1 MRTLAVAACGTFL
14 SLSEH
19 ETFGPL
25 VDCVCSGGTGKP
37 AVVHEGRAES
47 CPSGFFYGV
56 RTSFLLESAS
66 WKLFR
71 DEPGYGKKMR
81 SLVRQP
87 FKARTTEEL
96 MALLS
101 AVATA
106 ILAVII
112 VAMLYFGREI
122 FVPIALAILLS
133 FVLAP
138 LVGILQRI
146 RVPRG
151 LAVVSVVV
159 FAFAL
164 IFAMGSLLAT
174 QLTQLAGDLPRYQS
188 TITEKI
194 QSFRDTKAGRGTLE
208 RASDM
213 LKDLGKE
220 LDKPKDAA
228 SGHASSSAILPKA
241 PGPQTPVPVEVRQP
255 DPGALESL
263 RTLIS
268 PLVHPLATTGI
279 IIIFVIFILLQ
290 REDLRNRLI
299 RLAGSYDLQR
309 TTAALD
315 DAAGRLSRL
324 FLIQLVLNG
333 AFGLVIGIGLWLI
346 GIPSA
351 ILWGILAA
359 VLRFV
364 PYIGAVI
371 AAAFPLALAVAVDP
385 GWSML
390 LWTLALF
397 LVVEPVVGHV
407 IEPMVYGHSTGL
419 SPVAVVA
426 SATFWTALWG
436 PIGLVLATPLTVCLV
451 VLGRHVERLEFLDV
465 MFGDRPALSPPEIFY
480 QRMLAGDP
488 TEAAEKAEQFLKERS
503 LASYYDEVALKGLQ
517 LAQVDAERGAL
528 DQERLTKIRDAV
540 SEFASD
546 VSDQDDRPPAKIN
559 LTTDAEASS
568 AVESVAEN
576 AAHEN
581 LPILS
586 KENLP
591 PGWQGEHPV
600 LCMAGRSLI
609 DEAAAIM
616 LAQLSTAHGL
626 AARVEGPEALSTT
639 NVFRLETTGVAI
651 VCLVY
656 LDASGPAHMR
666 YSVRRLRR
674 RLPKATIILGCLV
687 RDIDPAAL
695 ELLREGAK
703 ADLVAASLGEAVKLC
718 IEATGVEDQPHAASR
733 LERSTTA
740 AA

>member
-1 MRTLAVAACGTFL
+1 MMPVI
-14 SLSEH
+14 
-19 ETFGPL
+19 
-25 VDCVCSGGTGKP
+25 
-37 AVVHEGRAES
+37 
-47 CPSGFFYGV
+47 
-56 RTSFLLESAS
+56 
-66 WKLFR
+66 
-71 DEPGYGKKMR
+71 
-81 SLVRQP
+81 RQP
-87 FKARTTEEL
+87 FKAHTTEEL

-101 AVATA
+101 TVAAA

-112 VAMLYFGREI
+112 IAMLYFGREI

-138 LVGILQRI
+138 LVLILQRV

-151 LAVVSVVV
+151 LAVVSVALL
-159 FAFAL
+159 AFAL

-174 QLTQLAGDLPRYQS
+174 QLTQLAGELPRYQS
-188 TITEKI
+188 TISEKI

-213 LKDLGKE
+213 LKDLSKE
-220 LDKPKDAA
+220 IDKPKDAA
-228 SGHASSSAILPKA
+228 SARGPSSIVNAGTSGSQA
-241 PGPQTPVPVEVRQP
+241 PVPVEVRQP
-255 DPGALESL
+255 DPGALENL

-299 RLAGSYDLQR
+299 RLAGSNDLQR

-324 FLIQLVLNG
+324 FLTQLVLNS
-333 AFGLVIGIGLWLI
+333 AFGVVIGIGLWFI
-346 GIPSA
+346 GTPSA
-351 ILWGILAA
+351 ILWGILAT

-390 LWTLALF
+390 FWTLALF
-397 LVVEPVVGHV
+397 LTVEPVVGHV

-426 SATFWTALWG
+426 AATFWTALWG

-488 TEAAEKAEQFLKERS
+488 AEAAEKAEQFLKERS

-517 LAQVDAERGAL
+517 LAQIDAERGAL
-528 DQERLTKIRDAV
+528 DPERLTKIRDAV
-540 SEFASD
+540 REFAGD
-546 VSDQDDRPPAKIN
+546 LADQDERPPTKAN

-576 AAHEN
+576 AVHEN
-581 LPILS
+581 LPVVS
-586 KENLP
+586 KEDLP
-591 PGWQGEHPV
+591 SDWLGEHPV
-600 LCMAGRSLI
+600 LCLAGRSLI

-626 AARVEGPEALSTT
+626 AARVEGAESLSST
-639 NVFRLETTGVAI
+639 NVFRLETTGVVT
-651 VCLVY
+651 VCLIY
-656 LDASGPAHMR
+656 LDSSGPAHMR

-674 RLPKATIILGCLV
+674 KLPKATIILGCWV
-687 RDIDPAAL
+687 KDIDPDAL
-695 ELLREGAK
+695 EALRDNAK
-703 ADLVAASLGEAVKLC
+703 ADLVAGNPGETVKLC
-718 IEATGVEDQPHAASR
+718 IEATGLAHRSLSASKQ
-733 LERSTTA
+733 EKSATA

>member
-1 MRTLAVAACGTFL
+1 VI
-14 SLSEH
+14 
-19 ETFGPL
+19 
-25 VDCVCSGGTGKP
+25 K
-37 AVVHEGRAES
+37 
-47 CPSGFFYGV
+47 
-56 RTSFLLESAS
+56 
-66 WKLFR
+66 
-71 DEPGYGKKMR
+71 
-81 SLVRQP
+81 QP
-87 FKARTTEEL
+87 FKARTPEEL
-96 MALLS
+96 MALLG

-106 ILAVII
+106 ILACII
-112 VAMLYFGREI
+112 VATLYFGREI

-138 LVGILQRI
+138 LVGLLQHL

-151 LAVVSVVV
+151 VAVVSVVV
-159 FAFAL
+159 AAFAL

-188 TITEKI
+188 TISEKI
-194 QSFRDTKAGRGTLE
+194 QSIRETTAGRGTLE
-208 RASDM
+208 RASGM

-220 LDKPKDAA
+220 LDKPNDTG
-228 SGHASSSAILPKA
+228 SRPSSSSILAPKSPA
-241 PGPQTPVPVEVRQP
+241 AVSPLQVEVRQP

-268 PLVHPLATTGI
+268 PLLHPLATTGI

-299 RLAGSYDLQR
+299 RLAGSHDLQR

-324 FLIQLVLNG
+324 FLIQLLVNG
-333 AFGLVIGIGLWLI
+333 AFGVVIGIGLWLI
-346 GIPSA
+346 GIPSP

-385 GWSML
+385 SWSML
-390 LWTLALF
+390 LWTAALF
-397 LVVEPVVGHV
+397 LVVEPLVGHV

-419 SPVAVVA
+419 SPVAIVA

-451 VLGRHVERLEFLDV
+451 VLGRHVERLEFLDI
-465 MFGDRPALSPPEIFY
+465 MFGDRPPLSPPEIFY

-488 TEAAEKAEQFLKERS
+488 TEAAEKAEEFLKERS
-503 LASYYDEVALKGLQ
+503 LSSYYDEVALKGLQ
-517 LAQVDAERGAL
+517 LAQADAERGAL
-528 DQERLTKIRDAV
+528 NPERLTKIRDAIA
-540 SEFASD
+540 EFANDLSD
-546 VSDQDDRPPAKIN
+546 ENDRPPPKSRP
-559 LTTDAEASS
+559 TTDPEAAS

-576 AAHEN
+576 APYEN
-581 LPILS
+581 LPVLS
-586 KENLP
+586 KMALLP
-591 PGWQGEHPV
+591 EWQGDHPV
-600 LCMAGRSLI
+600 LCVAGRSLI
-609 DEAAAIM
+609 DESAAIM
-616 LAQLSTAHGL
+616 LSQLCTAHGL
-626 AARVEGPEALSTT
+626 AARVAEAGMLSPA

-674 RLPKATIILGCLV
+674 KLPNATIILGCWMKETDAATLEQL
-687 RDIDPAAL
+687 RD
-695 ELLREGAK
+695 GAK
-703 ADLVAASLGEAVKLC
+703 SDLVAASLGEALKLC
-718 IEATGVEDQPHAASR
+718 IEVAAASSDSQI
-733 LERSTTA
+733 STKQDEASAKSA
-740 AA
+740 A

>member
-1 MRTLAVAACGTFL
+1 MR
-14 SLSEH
+14 
-19 ETFGPL
+19 PL
-25 VDCVCSGGTGKP
+25 T
-37 AVVHEGRAES
+37 
-47 CPSGFFYGV
+47 
-56 RTSFLLESAS
+56 
-66 WKLFR
+66 
-71 DEPGYGKKMR
+71 
-81 SLVRQP
+81 RQP

-112 VAMLYFGREI
+112 ISMLYFGRDI
-122 FVPIALAILLS
+122 FVPVALAILLS

-138 LVGILQRI
+138 LVELLQRI
-146 RVPRG
+146 SVPRG
-151 LAVVSVVV
+151 LAVVSVVIL
-159 FAFAL
+159 AFSL

-174 QLTQLAGDLPRYQS
+174 QLTQLAGDLPRYQTTMS
-188 TITEKI
+188 EKI

-213 LKDLGKE
+213 LRDLSKE

-228 SGHASSSAILPKA
+228 SARA
-241 PGPQTPVPVEVRQP
+241 PGSVLVAGGPTPQAPVPVEVRQP

-299 RLAGSYDLQR
+299 RLAGSSDLQR

-315 DAAGRLSRL
+315 DAASRLSRL
-324 FLIQLVLNG
+324 FLTQLVLNG
-333 AFGLVIGIGLWLI
+333 AFGMVIGIGLWFI

-359 VLRFV
+359 ALRFV

-397 LVVEPVVGHV
+397 LVVEPLVGHV
-407 IEPMVYGHSTGL
+407 VEPLVYGHSTGL

-451 VLGRHVERLEFLDV
+451 VLGRHVERLEFLDI
-465 MFGDRPALSPPEIFY
+465 MFGDRPPLSPPEIFY

-488 TEAAEKAEQFLKERS
+488 TEAAEKAEEFLKERS
-503 LASYYDEVALKGLQ
+503 LSSYYDEVALKGLQ
-517 LAQVDAERGAL
+517 LAQADAERGAL
-528 DQERLTKIRDAV
+528 DPERLTKIRDAV
-540 SEFASD
+540 VEFAND
-546 VSDQDDRPPAKIN
+546 LADEDDRPPPK
-559 LTTDAEASS
+559 LRSTTDPEAAS

-576 AAHEN
+576 APYEN
-581 LPILS
+581 LPVLS
-586 KENLP
+586 KMALLP
-591 PGWQGEHPV
+591 EWQGDHPV
-600 LCMAGRSLI
+600 LCVAGRSLI
-609 DEAAAIM
+609 DESAAIM
-616 LAQLSTAHGL
+616 LSQLCTAHGL
-626 AARVEGPEALSTT
+626 AARVAEAGALSPS
-639 NVFRLETTGVAI
+639 NVFQLETTGVAI

-674 RLPKATIILGCLV
+674 KLPNATIILGCWMKET
-687 RDIDPAAL
+687 DAAAL
-695 ELLREGAK
+695 EQLRDGAK
-703 ADLVAASLGEAVKLC
+703 ADLVAASLGEALKLC
-718 IEATGVEDQPHAASR
+718 IEVAQANSEIATKQDEPSAKSAA
-733 LERSTTA
+733 
-740 AA
+740 